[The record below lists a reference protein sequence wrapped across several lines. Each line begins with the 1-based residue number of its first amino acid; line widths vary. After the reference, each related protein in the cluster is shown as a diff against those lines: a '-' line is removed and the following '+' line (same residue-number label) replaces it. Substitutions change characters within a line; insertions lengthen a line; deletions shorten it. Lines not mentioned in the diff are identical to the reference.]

1 MVETTTSAVDK
12 LSREWIDSV
21 VQLDD
26 DAVRRNLLITQSY
39 HDLSSALA
47 DALGRENANWCT
59 FATWASRTAGR
70 FIRDEEV
77 PHVARLVLGRLEPVR
92 VTLAHV
98 NDVLAVLHDDARFDE
113 EGVLDAIRTAIHDV
127 AQLIAAGNLAVYSEL
142 APLFSDAIAALA
154 ADPSV
159 RALDPIVHTFRP
171 GLSQK
176 GGQSLLAT
184 AFDTYAAARVERD
197 AKRKAGMMLLA
208 NGQVGLHEQIRLQPF
223 IAGGINAPLDD
234 AVAEALSHAGENLPR
249 PIAHMAHALL
259 SHAIHP
265 IAELVEKEWCRIAT
279 RELMTLNLP
288 DTNLVLGRDL
298 PAASGQ
304 PLYPSVLDPV
314 LDPTAVEL
322 LSAYGAADPLRHGR
336 GAHDWTVLAERMRYI
351 LELFRSRQR
360 DPQLL
365 DEPFAS
371 AGRRTG

>member
-1 MVETTTSAVDK
+1 MLETTTPGSDK
-12 LSREWIDSV
+12 LAREWIAWV
-21 VQLDD
+21 IHLDE

-47 DALGRENANWCT
+47 NALGRENANWCT
-59 FATWASRTAGR
+59 FATWASRTAGS

-77 PHVARLVLGRLEPVR
+77 PHLVRLVLRRLQPVR
-92 VTLAHV
+92 VTLAHL
-98 NDVLAVLHDDARFDE
+98 NDVLTELHDDARFDE
-113 EGVLDAIRTAIHDV
+113 EGVLEAIRTTIHDV
-127 AQLIAAGNLAVYSEL
+127 AQLIAAGNLEVYSEL

-154 ADPSV
+154 ADPSP
-159 RALDPIVHTFRP
+159 RALDPIVHTLRP
-171 GLSQK
+171 GPSQK

-184 AFDTYAAARVERD
+184 AFQTYAAARGERD
-197 AKRKAGMMLLA
+197 AKRKAAMMLLG

-223 IAGGINAPLDD
+223 IAGGINAPLAD
-234 AVAEALSHAGENLPR
+234 AVAAALSQAGEDLPR
-249 PIAHMAHALL
+249 PIAHTAHALL
-259 SHAIHP
+259 SYATHP
-265 IAELVEKEWCRIAT
+265 IAELVAKEWRRVAT

-288 DTNLVLGRDL
+288 DTNLVLGRDV
-298 PAASGQ
+298 PAPHGR

-314 LDPTAVEL
+314 VDPTAVEL

-371 AGRRTG
+371 TRGRTP